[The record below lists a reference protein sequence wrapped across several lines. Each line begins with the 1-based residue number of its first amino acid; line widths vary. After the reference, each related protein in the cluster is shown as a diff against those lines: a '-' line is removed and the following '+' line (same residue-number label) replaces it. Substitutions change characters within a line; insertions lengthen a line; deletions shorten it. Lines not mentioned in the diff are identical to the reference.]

1 MPPNH
6 TLFLPHLLPAG
17 PHLLP
22 TGPRQFPHRTYLLF
36 HLIDVNSSVFYDEK
50 THYIS
55 NTFKSYVCAQKL
67 IKIIISYGTIRM
79 SIFCIKFIAPK
90 SKENKTIEL
99 KEYRFNEMNDYCL
112 VLFYHTYAI
121 VEYLQKLQH
130 ITMNIFILDR
140 SFVEMT
146 EVLCPL

>member
-1 MPPNH
+1 MWIPVY
-6 TLFLPHLLPAG
+6 F
-17 PHLLP
+17 
-22 TGPRQFPHRTYLLF
+22 
-36 HLIDVNSSVFYDEK
+36 VMKK

-79 SIFCIKFIAPK
+79 SHFCIKFIAPK

-121 VEYLQKLQH
+121 VEYLQKFEH
-130 ITMNIFILDR
+130 ITMNIIYLFWTKFLLKLLKFSALFMQPVLWLDIMYWDLFIIYWL
-140 SFVEMT
+140 
-146 EVLCPL
+146 L

>member
-1 MPPNH
+1 
-6 TLFLPHLLPAG
+6 
-17 PHLLP
+17 
-22 TGPRQFPHRTYLLF
+22 
-36 HLIDVNSSVFYDEK
+36 
-50 THYIS
+50 
-55 NTFKSYVCAQKL
+55 
-67 IKIIISYGTIRM
+67 M

>member
-1 MPPNH
+1 MWIPVY
-6 TLFLPHLLPAG
+6 F
-17 PHLLP
+17 
-22 TGPRQFPHRTYLLF
+22 
-36 HLIDVNSSVFYDEK
+36 VMKK

-121 VEYLQKLQH
+121 VEYLQKFEH
-130 ITMNIFILDR
+130 ITMNIIYLFWTKFLLKLLKFSALFMQPVLWLDIMYWDLFIIYWL
-140 SFVEMT
+140 
-146 EVLCPL
+146 L